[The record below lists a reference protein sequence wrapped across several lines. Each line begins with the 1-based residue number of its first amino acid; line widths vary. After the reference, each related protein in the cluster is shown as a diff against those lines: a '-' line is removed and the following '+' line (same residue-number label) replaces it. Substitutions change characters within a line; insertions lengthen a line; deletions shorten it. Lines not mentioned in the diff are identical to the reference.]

1 MRESSFVV
9 KLFTSTD
16 KLSLRTP
23 SLKIESLDPSL
34 PTLPHL
40 PLSPSPSKKDLHNSM
55 ELIYIAICIFLL
67 SMFAIA
73 CAMATDSTWL
83 TTSALLLFLLGIGFL
98 LVSFISIVIDFRYFH
113 KVQIKGIK
121 QS

>member
-1 MRESSFVV
+1 
-9 KLFTSTD
+9 
-16 KLSLRTP
+16 
-23 SLKIESLDPSL
+23 
-34 PTLPHL
+34 
-40 PLSPSPSKKDLHNSM
+40 M